1 MTNFILD
8 EGTIAYEDDYL
19 LIIDKP
25 AGMLVHPT
33 VNEWGCTLYD
43 YVTEYYQRK
52 GITANIHPVSRLDRH
67 TSGLV
72 IFAKEPIIQHWLS
85 QQQMDKEYLAIVTG
99 ELPNDEG
106 IIEAPIARKEGSII
120 ERCVSENGKYAKTS
134 YKLLAKRKGLSLL
147 QVKLFTG
154 RTHQIRAHMAHIGHP
169 LLGDGKY
176 GVNREDAKIGY
187 KFQALYARKLVFRF
201 KDDEGALGYLKGRE
215 VTLPDDAIWFYNDFF
230 TREKTSAPRPP
241 APRKQQ
247 MGTPKASFDAK
258 PSQAKKAPHSQPNCK
273 HFERNGNPSSR
284 AYGKGR
290 GKGGSK

>member
-1 MTNFILD
+1 MANFILD

-85 QQQMDKEYLAIVTG
+85 QQQMDKEYLAIVIG

-106 IIEAPIARKEGSII
+106 IIEVPIARKEGSII

-134 YKLLAKRKGLSLL
+134 YKLLAKRKDLSLL

-154 RTHQIRAHMAHIGHP
+154 RTHQIRVHMAYIGCPLFNDNLYGTPGPQSRHALHAFKLRFIHP
-169 LLGDGKY
+169 VSDTP
-176 GVNREDAKIGY
+176 VEITR
-187 KFQALYARKLVFRF
+187 
-201 KDDEGALGYLKGRE
+201 
-215 VTLPDDAIWFYNDFF
+215 TLPEDLRRIIY
-230 TREKTSAPRPP
+230 
-241 APRKQQ
+241 
-247 MGTPKASFDAK
+247 
-258 PSQAKKAPHSQPNCK
+258 
-273 HFERNGNPSSR
+273 
-284 AYGKGR
+284 Y
-290 GKGGSK
+290 

>member
-1 MTNFILD
+1 MTNFILN
-8 EGTIAYEDDYL
+8 EGTISYEDDYL

-85 QQQMDKEYLAIVTG
+85 QQQMDKEYLAIVTD

-134 YKLLAKRKGLSLL
+134 YKLLAKRKDLSLL

-154 RTHQIRAHMAHIGHP
+154 RTHQIRVHMAYIGCPLFNDNLYGTPGPQSRHALHAFKLRFIHP
-169 LLGDGKY
+169 VSDTP
-176 GVNREDAKIGY
+176 VEITR
-187 KFQALYARKLVFRF
+187 
-201 KDDEGALGYLKGRE
+201 
-215 VTLPDDAIWFYNDFF
+215 TLPEDLRRIIY
-230 TREKTSAPRPP
+230 
-241 APRKQQ
+241 
-247 MGTPKASFDAK
+247 
-258 PSQAKKAPHSQPNCK
+258 
-273 HFERNGNPSSR
+273 
-284 AYGKGR
+284 Y
-290 GKGGSK
+290 

>member
-85 QQQMDKEYLAIVTG
+85 QQQMDKEYLAILTG

-134 YKLLAKRKGLSLL
+134 YKLLAKRKDLSLL

-154 RTHQIRAHMAHIGHP
+154 RTHQIRVHMAYIGCPLYNDNLYGTPGPQSRHALHAFKLRFIHP
-169 LLGDGKY
+169 VSDTP
-176 GVNREDAKIGY
+176 VEITR
-187 KFQALYARKLVFRF
+187 
-201 KDDEGALGYLKGRE
+201 
-215 VTLPDDAIWFYNDFF
+215 TLPEDLRRIIY
-230 TREKTSAPRPP
+230 
-241 APRKQQ
+241 
-247 MGTPKASFDAK
+247 
-258 PSQAKKAPHSQPNCK
+258 
-273 HFERNGNPSSR
+273 
-284 AYGKGR
+284 Y
-290 GKGGSK
+290 

>member
-1 MTNFILD
+1 MINFILD

-33 VNEWGCTLYD
+33 VNEWGTTLYD

-134 YKLLAKRKGLSLL
+134 YKLLAKRKDLSLL
-147 QVKLFTG
+147 QIKLFTG
-154 RTHQIRAHMAHIGHP
+154 RTHQIRVHMAYIGCPLFNDNLYGTPGPQSRHALHAFKLRFIHP
-169 LLGDGKY
+169 VSDTP
-176 GVNREDAKIGY
+176 VEITR
-187 KFQALYARKLVFRF
+187 
-201 KDDEGALGYLKGRE
+201 
-215 VTLPDDAIWFYNDFF
+215 TLPEDLRRIIY
-230 TREKTSAPRPP
+230 
-241 APRKQQ
+241 
-247 MGTPKASFDAK
+247 
-258 PSQAKKAPHSQPNCK
+258 
-273 HFERNGNPSSR
+273 
-284 AYGKGR
+284 Y
-290 GKGGSK
+290 